1 MEQMM
6 KKRGFSL
13 IELLAVVAVL
23 SILLVLVTTAFN
35 SIATSSSITQS
46 TNLISGQIEL
56 ARQLAAVRNRTI
68 EVRFLKKTGEPFS
81 ALQLWWPGLNQSAE
95 KPVVLPQGT
104 LLNESLSPWL
114 ATMGNGTV
122 PVGAP
127 WAGATYRSFA
137 IRPSGAL
144 EPPPAAASRTN
155 LFLTISARE
164 EATPSNYATIQVN
177 PDTSR
182 PILYRP

>member
-1 MEQMM
+1 MEPMM

-23 SILLVLVTTAFN
+23 GILLVLVTTAFN

-68 EVRFLKKTGEPFS
+68 ELRFLKKTGEPFS

-114 ATMGNGTV
+114 STMANGTV
-122 PVGAP
+122 PVGA
-127 WAGATYRSFA
+127 WSNATYRSFA

-164 EATPSNYATIQVN
+164 EANPSNYATIQVN

>member
-1 MEQMM
+1 M
-6 KKRGFSL
+6 KRRGFSL

-23 SILLVLVTTAFN
+23 GILLVLVTPAFN
-35 SIATSSSITQS
+35 SIATSSSITQA

-68 EVRFLKKTGEPFS
+68 ELRFLKKTDEPFS
-81 ALQLWWPGLNQSAE
+81 ALQLWWPSLDQPAE
-95 KPVVLPQGT
+95 KPVVLPQGI

-122 PVGAP
+122 PVGA
-127 WAGATYRSFA
+127 WKEATYRSFS

-144 EPPPAAASRTN
+144 VSPPAAADRKN
-155 LFLTISARE
+155 LYLTISARE

>member
-6 KKRGFSL
+6 KRRGFSL

-23 SILLVLVTTAFN
+23 GILLVLVTPAFN
-35 SIATSSSITQS
+35 SIATSSSITQA

-68 EVRFLKKTGEPFS
+68 ELRFLKKTGEPFS
-81 ALQLWWPGLNQSAE
+81 ALQLWWPGLSLPAE
-95 KPVVLPQGT
+95 KPVVLPQGI

-114 ATMGNGTV
+114 ATMGNGTM
-122 PVGAP
+122 PVGTS
-127 WAGATYRSFA
+127 WAGATYRSFS

-144 EPPPAAASRTN
+144 VSPPAAADRKN
-155 LFLTISARE
+155 LYLTISARE